1 LLNNFPQGRVTKQKK
16 GQNNSNYF
24 IVGYMKKIACIAL
37 LLLAMIPRSLLADD
51 SNVGAADAAASAIDM
66 SMVGWGVG
74 LTAAIATVVI
84 LIPPETEG
92 TSHAHGN

>member
-1 LLNNFPQGRVTKQKK
+1 MNMR
-16 GQNNSNYF
+16 
-24 IVGYMKKIACIAL
+24 KIACIVL
-37 LLLAMIPRSLLADD
+37 LLLAMIPRCLLADD

-66 SMVGWGVG
+66 SMLGWGIG
-74 LTAAIATVVI
+74 GAAAIAVAVI